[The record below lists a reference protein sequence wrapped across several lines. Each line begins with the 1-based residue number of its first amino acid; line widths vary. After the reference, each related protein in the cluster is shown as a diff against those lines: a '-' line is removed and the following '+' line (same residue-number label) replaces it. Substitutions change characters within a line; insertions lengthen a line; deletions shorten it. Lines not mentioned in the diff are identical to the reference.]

1 MSEYIS
7 TGLGYLTLFGVGYA
21 VYHVSTQQAARKR
34 GASAAKAKAAQPEAR
49 KEDRKKKQRLDSF
62 AQAVKEKPVITEPE
76 TTPAPAP
83 VAAPVDESKA
93 NREFAKQLAK
103 AKEGTKFA
111 ARSDGKQREK
121 SVKQSKANQI
131 GVAGKPKVEEPVK
144 EAVEVPVEATT
155 TDTQG
160 SENSFVEVERDEIPA
175 EAGRVDDMLEPKQA
189 GPSVLRLT
197 EPTNKQEPKK
207 KTAKAPPKTET
218 KKQRQ
223 NRKKA
228 EAAKAARDD
237 AEVERKA
244 LEESQR
250 RTARIAEGRAAKDGS
265 QFIAANGTSSS
276 WTQGAPKSEA
286 TNGATNSLHEPL
298 DTFEEVKP
306 RSSGNKQQKA
316 APKPAVE
323 EPQTNTASAD
333 DGWSTVTKVK
343 HNKKKENSSV
353 QEPTKA
359 ETKAPAPAPAAPTHK
374 KPVAANKSAGAFGLL
389 ANDDEE
395 EEVEEEWDV

>member
-76 TTPAPAP
+76 PTPAPAP
-83 VAAPVDESKA
+83 APAPVDESKA

-111 ARSDGKQREK
+111 ARSDGKQKEK

-131 GVAGKPKVEEPVK
+131 VVPGETKTEEPA
-144 EAVEVPVEATT
+144 EAAS
-155 TDTQG
+155 TDTQE
-160 SENSFVEVERDEIPA
+160 SENSFVEVERDDIPA
-175 EAGRVDDMLEPKQA
+175 EAGRVDDMLEPKQS

-207 KTAKAPPKTET
+207 KAAKAPQKTET

-228 EAAKAARDD
+228 EAAKAARDE

-244 LEESQR
+244 LEEKQR
-250 RTARIAEGRAAKDGS
+250 RAARIAEGRAAKDGS
-265 QFIAANGTSSS
+265 QFVAANGTPSS
-276 WTQGAPKSEA
+276 WNSGAPNSGA
-286 TNGATNSLHEPL
+286 TNGATNGLHEPL

-306 RSSGNKQQKA
+306 KPSGNTQQKA
-316 APKPAVE
+316 APKPPAAP
-323 EPQTNTASAD
+323 EPQPNTAD
-333 DGWSTVTKVK
+333 DGSEWSTVTKSK
-343 HNKKKENSSV
+343 SNKKKAG
-353 QEPTKA
+353 EPVKEVANAAAKVPT
-359 ETKAPAPAPAAPTHK
+359 PAAATHRA
-374 KPVAANKSAGAFGLL
+374 PVAASKKFGGTFDALTT
-389 ANDDEE
+389 NDEE
-395 EEVEEEWDV
+395 EEEEEWDV